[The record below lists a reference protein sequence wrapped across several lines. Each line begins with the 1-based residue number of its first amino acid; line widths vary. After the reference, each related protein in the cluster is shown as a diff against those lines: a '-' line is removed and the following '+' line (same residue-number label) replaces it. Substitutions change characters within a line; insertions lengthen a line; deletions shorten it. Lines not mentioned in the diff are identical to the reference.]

1 MCDPISMMVMA
12 GVAAAGSIMQGEAAN
27 DAAKYN
33 AAISEQNAQ
42 LAERY
47 AEDALAKGEKD
58 AQRQRVRTGQVAG
71 EQRAALGAAGYDL
84 SVGTP
89 LDILSDTAAA
99 GEIDVQNIIYNSQ
112 LDAVSKRADGVNFRN
127 SATMQR
133 AEGKQARNAGYF
145 DAATTLI
152 GGASK
157 SGMFGKGGFTTTT
170 GSQGATWVNSS
181 GPGFSGAWVN
191 PNR

>member
-1 MCDPISMMVMA
+1 MIFA
-12 GVAAAGSIMQGEAAN
+12 GVQAAGSIMQGEAAN

-47 AEDALAKGEKD
+47 AEAAELKGEKD
-58 AQRQRVRTGQVAG
+58 AQRQRIRTGQAAG
-71 EQRAALGAAGYDL
+71 EQRASLGAAGYDL
-84 SVGTP
+84 SVGTA

-99 GEIDVQNIIYNSQ
+99 GQIDVENIIYNSQ
-112 LDAVSKRADGVNFRN
+112 LDALDKRADGVNFRN
-127 SATMQR
+127 NAKMQR
-133 AEGKQARNAGYF
+133 AEGRQARNAGYF

-157 SGMFGKGGFTTTT
+157 SGMFGKGGYSTTT

-181 GPGFSGAWVN
+181 RPGFSGAWIN
-191 PNR
+191 PNG